1 MGLTIYQVDA
11 FADRPFAGNPAAVC
25 ILREYG
31 EDDWM
36 QRVAM
41 EMNLSETAFLVRRED
56 GFDLRWFT
64 PAREVPLCGH
74 ATLASAHILW
84 ETDHLEPGEDA
95 RFSTLSGPLGAKR
108 SGDWIELDFP
118 AEPEQEPVDHADV
131 ERALGVSVKHAGK
144 NRMYYLAE
152 VDSAETVRSL
162 KPDIALVDELP
173 TQGITV
179 TSVSDSPEYDFIS
192 RFFAPQ
198 SGVNED
204 PVTGSAH
211 CLLGPHWE
219 GRLGKREFI
228 AYQASP
234 RGGVV
239 RVRLEGDRVYL
250 GGQAVT
256 VMRGE
261 LLD

>member
-11 FADRPFAGNPAAVC
+11 FTDRPFAGNPAAVC
-25 ILREYG
+25 ILDEYG
-31 EDDWM
+31 EDSWM
-36 QRVAM
+36 QSVAM

-56 GFDLRWFT
+56 GLDLRWFT
-64 PAREVPLCGH
+64 PTREVPLCGH

-84 ETDHLEPGEDA
+84 ETGHLGPGEDA
-95 RFSTLSGPLGAKR
+95 RFSTLSGPLGARR
-108 SGDWIELDFP
+108 SGDWIEMDFP
-118 AEPEQEPVDHADV
+118 AEPEQEPVDTADV
-131 ERALGVSVKHAGK
+131 ERALGASVKHAGK

-219 GRLGKREFI
+219 GRLGRHEFV

-256 VMRGE
+256 VLRGE
-261 LLD
+261 LLA